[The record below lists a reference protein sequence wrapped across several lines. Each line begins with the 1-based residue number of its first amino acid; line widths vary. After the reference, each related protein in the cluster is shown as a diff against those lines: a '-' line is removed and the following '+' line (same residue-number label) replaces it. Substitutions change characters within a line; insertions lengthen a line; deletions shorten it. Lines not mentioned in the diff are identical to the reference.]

1 MRIVKVTFVFC
12 GSGIA
17 ALFRKMVIFFIH
29 FKREETK
36 MKMRIMFYLVLVA
49 IFVLGAVNSF
59 AAEDAGEP
67 FQEDLIDLLGTEGQT
82 NTFYG
87 NGAGTYFTTGTG
99 CSFFGALAGYR
110 NTTGTNNTFVGYGAG
125 IENVSGSKNVFIGAN
140 AGGSE
145 TGSEKLYIAN
155 TNTTSPLIYGDF
167 GVGYL
172 QINGQLL
179 ANGASRWGFAPFVL
193 GQDEGNKGVVITD
206 KATTNPKNIYFGWET
221 SEMDYA
227 EIDAVHEGVAPKNL
241 VLNSSG
247 GNVGIGF
254 TTPDQPLEMR
264 SGAYC
269 SSGGVWTNASSREY
283 KKDIKELTGDEAID
297 ALKELSPV
305 KFSYKS
311 SSDEKYV
318 GFIAEDV
325 PELVATK
332 NRKGMSA
339 MDVVAVLTK
348 VVQEQQK
355 TISDLSKE
363 MAELKKELKSKGPL
377 TLAEVRLED

>member
-1 MRIVKVTFVFC
+1 
-12 GSGIA
+12 
-17 ALFRKMVIFFIH
+17 
-29 FKREETK
+29 

-49 IFVLGAVNSF
+49 FFVLGGSTSF

-67 FQEDLIDLLGTEGQT
+67 FQEDIIDLLGTEGQT

-87 NGAGTYFTTGTG
+87 NGAATYITTGTE
-99 CSFFGALAGYR
+99 CSFFGALAGYQ
-110 NTTGTNNTFVGYGAG
+110 NTTGDDNTFVGYAAG
-125 IENVSGSKNVFIGAN
+125 IGNVSGSGNVFIGERAGYN
-140 AGGSE
+140 ASGSRNVFIGEKAGYNE

-167 GVGYL
+167 AASYL
-172 QINGQLL
+172 RINGQLQLQTSLTGPL
-179 ANGASRWGFAPFVL
+179 ATFFR
-193 GQDEGNKGVVITD
+193 
-206 KATTNPKNIYFGWET
+206 T
-221 SEMDYA
+221 SDGDA
-227 EIDAVHEGVAPKNL
+227 EIQIGQSTAINEAAV
-241 VLNSSG
+241 
-247 GNVGIGF
+247 IGF
-254 TTPDQPLEMR
+254 NQAGAYYYMSVYGLGSNRLVFNSNGYLGVGTTTPSHPLQMA
-264 SGAYC
+264 SGAYVTT
-269 SSGGVWTNASSREY
+269 GGVWTNASSREY

-332 NRKGMSA
+332 DRKGMSA

-355 TISDLSKE
+355 TISELSKE

-377 TLAEVRLED
+377 TLAKVRSED